1 MGKALF
7 ILIVIL
13 LVFGFVMIRFR
24 RQIAGVIGIAKA
36 LKETQQAATQ
46 ATSQLRNNASEK
58 SIPLVNCSKCGVWVP
73 QAKARKMG
81 ELFFCSDACIRAEK
95 HA

>member
-7 ILIVIL
+7 ILIIIL
-13 LVFGFVMIRFR
+13 LVIGFLMIRYR

-36 LKETQQAATQ
+36 LKETQQAASQ
-46 ATSQLRNNASEK
+46 ATSQLRNNVSEK

-73 QAKARKMG
+73 QTKARKMG
-81 ELFFCSDACIRAEK
+81 DLFFCSDECVRAEK